1 MIQRKQTVF
10 LLIAIII
17 VSTQFFIPFQT
28 FTYNNVD
35 WSICLLTGYSSEITN
50 SNLTI
55 LFSLNTLTLL
65 LIGFIIFLYKKR
77 VLQYKLAN
85 FTVLLNMLM
94 IGLFFSLSYIK
105 DNLMGS
111 SIHYQIGSFLPIL
124 SAFFCYLAA
133 LHIKKDEELV
143 RSADRI
149 R

>member
-28 FTYNNVD
+28 FTYNNEE
-35 WSICLLTGYSSEITN
+35 WPICLLPGCSFEISN
-50 SNLTI
+50 SNLNVV
-55 LFSLNTLTLL
+55 FVLNILTLIL
-65 LIGFIIFLYKKR
+65 TGFIIFLYKKR
-77 VLQYKLAN
+77 VLQYKLTN

-94 IGLFFSLSYIK
+94 LGLFFSLSFIK
-105 DNLMGS
+105 NNLTGS
-111 SIHYQIGSFLPIL
+111 VNYQIGSFLPIL

-133 LHIKKDEELV
+133 VGIKKDIELV